1 MLPYDSNVTNS
12 LIHLYRGEM
21 GRMTLYR
28 VRLDTTTNWS
38 IVTIA
43 AISTFGLGNPEV
55 PHVIFLLLLALI
67 TFFLNIEARRF
78 QIYEMVHVRVR
89 LLERFF
95 YHEMLGVEADSKWHA
110 QILGSLANPKSPI
123 NRIQAIGWRVRK
135 NYLTIYLL
143 TVALW
148 LLKLSYATG
157 DPLAEPNV
165 AQIIYQARIAGVPGA
180 VVMAIVALSL
190 VILTGLLIYASVSY
204 QLESD

>member
-1 MLPYDSNVTNS
+1 MPPYDSNVANS

-21 GRMTLYR
+21 GRMTMYR

-43 AISTFGLGNPEV
+43 AISTFGLGDPQV
-55 PHVIFLLLLALI
+55 PHDIFLLLMALL

-78 QIYEMVHVRVR
+78 QIYEMVHARVR

-110 QILGSLANPKSPI
+110 QILSSLARPKSPI
-123 NRIQAIGWRVRK
+123 NRIQAIGWRIRK

-148 LLKLSYATG
+148 LLKLTFATG
-157 DPLAEPNV
+157 DPLTEPDL
-165 AQIIYQARIAGVPGA
+165 ARLIAQARVAGVPGT
-180 VVMAIVALSL
+180 VVMLIVLCGILLL
-190 VILTGLLIYASVSY
+190 VILLAYASATY
-204 QLESD
+204 KLESD